1 MRFSFNWLK
10 KHLETKLS
18 ISQIAERLTAIGLEV
33 DDIVDPEVVFKNFK
47 LVRIENAEKHPN
59 ADKLKLCTVIDG
71 EDNHYQIVCGAPNA
85 RTGLIAILALPGALI
100 PASHE
105 VLKKSKIRGI
115 ESQGMMCS
123 FDELAIETDDKND
136 GIIELPEGT
145 DLKTSVA
152 DVLGLDGG
160 ILDVSVTP
168 NRGDCFSVKGIA
180 RDLAA
185 AGAGKFINDESDSCK
200 VNSETSTEVFYE
212 DQAIFD
218 YAPQMAFRAIRGL
231 KNRESPKWLKDALK
245 NAGMNSISAIV
256 DIANY
261 CMVDCGAPFQIYD
274 LDKING
280 NLNIRF
286 ASRGEKFTDF
296 KGEQY
301 VLNSNILVSEDNDHN
316 PLCLLGIKSG
326 SKIACDENTTNIL
339 IESAYFDPDCI
350 ARTGIYLD
358 AISDSRT
365 RFERGIDREGCINS
379 LEQVSRMILEICGG
393 SAEKIFTIGRAT
405 HHNKSVELSKQKL
418 KSISG
423 CDIDWNRVKSILTS
437 LGLTMTD
444 EDNYS
449 ATFVIPSWRHDLSI
463 EEDLVEE
470 VLRINGYDNVQEQP
484 LSMISVGVDPILK
497 DARQTL
503 NLKKLLA
510 FRDMS
515 EVVAYSFTKKDY
527 AEAFKQDHKLIFV
540 TNAIT
545 TDFEVMRPS
554 LLPNLLKTAVLSL
567 NYGEKSASMF
577 EIGHVF
583 VDYCKQMTH
592 ISGIRTG
599 AISSRNWLNK
609 KREYDV
615 FDVKND
621 FFTVLDFYGINLKNL
636 KIETNAP
643 SYYHPSRSGTIYLG
657 KALLGWFGELHP
669 KIGKL
674 FGISERVVA
683 FEILPVV
690 EGLKKSRSKTYNNK
704 VFPKIERDFSFT
716 FDMSTGA
723 VGEIVNGIYKL
734 DKLIVKV
741 DIFDSFEIN
750 SSQKSIGITV
760 TLDAVT
766 RTLTESEAN
775 EVSNKIISYVE
786 ELGGKLRGQ

>member
-10 KHLETKLS
+10 KHLETELS
-18 ISQIAERLTAIGLEV
+18 ISQVAEKLTAIGLEV
-33 DDIVDPEVVFKNFK
+33 EEILDPEIAFENFK
-47 LVRIENAEKHPN
+47 LVKVENADKHPN
-59 ADKLKLCTVIDG
+59 ADKLKLCSVVDG
-71 EDNHYQIVCGAPNA
+71 DGKQYQIVCGAPNA
-85 RTGLIAILALPGALI
+85 RAGLTAILALPGALI
-100 PASHE
+100 PASNE

-136 GIIELPEGT
+136 GIIEVPEGT
-145 DLKTSVA
+145 DLKTPVA

-160 ILDVSVTP
+160 ILDVSITP

-185 AGAGKFINDESDSCK
+185 AGAGKFINDKAESCK
-200 VNSETSTEVFYE
+200 ISSESSTEVSYE

-218 YAPQMAFRAIRGL
+218 YAPQMSFRVIRGL
-231 KNRESPKWLKDALK
+231 KNGKSPKWLKDALK
-245 NAGMNSISAIV
+245 NAGMNSVSAVV

-280 NLNIRF
+280 TLNIRF
-286 ASRGEKFTDF
+286 ANRGEKFTDF

-301 VLNSNILVSEDNDHN
+301 VLNSNILVSEDDDHK

-326 SKIACDENTTNIL
+326 SKIACDANTTNIL

-379 LEQVSRMILEICGG
+379 LEQVSKIILEICGG
-393 SAEKIFTIGRAT
+393 SAEKIFSIGRVA
-405 HHNKSVELSKQKL
+405 HQNKSVTLSKQRL

-423 CDIDWNRVKSILTS
+423 CDIDWNRVKTILTN
-437 LGLTMTD
+437 LGLMMIQ
-444 EDNYS
+444 EDNSS

-463 EEDLVEE
+463 EEDLIEE

-484 LSMISVGVDPILK
+484 LSIVSVGVDPLLK
-497 DARQTL
+497 NARQIS

-510 FRDMS
+510 FRNMS

-527 AEAFKQDHKLIFV
+527 AEMFKRDHKLIFV

-554 LLPNLLKTAVLSL
+554 LVPNLLKTAVLSL
-567 NYGEKSASMF
+567 NYGEKSAGIF

-583 VDYCKQMTH
+583 VDSCEQMTH
-592 ISGIRTG
+592 ISGIRVGMT
-599 AISSRNWLNK
+599 SSRNWLNK
-609 KREYDV
+609 KRDYDV
-615 FDVKND
+615 FDVKSD
-621 FFTVLDFYGINLKNL
+621 FFAVLNFYGINLKNL
-636 KIETNAP
+636 KIETKTP
-643 SYYHPSRSGTIYLG
+643 SYYHPSRSGAVYLG
-657 KALLGWFGELHP
+657 KTLLGWFGELHP

-674 FGISERVVA
+674 FGISGRIMA
-683 FEILPVV
+683 FEILPAV
-690 EGLKKSRSKTYNNK
+690 EGLKKNRSKTYSNK

-716 FDMSTGA
+716 FNLTDA
-723 VGEIVNGIYKL
+723 VGEMVNGIYRL
-734 DKLIVKV
+734 DKLISKV
-741 DIFDSFEIN
+741 DIFDSFEID
-750 SSQKSIGITV
+750 SIQKSIGITV
-760 TLDAVT
+760 VLDAIV
-766 RTLTESEAN
+766 RTLTEDEAN
-775 EVSNKIISYVE
+775 AVSNKIIAYVE
-786 ELGGKLRGQ
+786 KLGGKLRGQ

>member
-18 ISQIAERLTAIGLEV
+18 ISQVAEKLTAIGLEV
-33 DDIVDPEVVFKNFK
+33 DDILDPEVAFENFK
-47 LVRIENAEKHPN
+47 LVKVENAEKHPN

-71 EDNHYQIVCGAPNA
+71 DGKQYQIVCGAPNA
-85 RTGLIAILALPGALI
+85 RTGLTAILALPGALI
-100 PASHE
+100 PASNE

-123 FDELAIETDDKND
+123 FDELAIETDEECD
-136 GIIELPEGT
+136 GIIEVPEGT

-160 ILDVSVTP
+160 ILDVSITP
-168 NRGDCFSVKGIA
+168 NRGDCFSLKGIA

-185 AGAGKFINDESDSCK
+185 AGAGKFINDEANLCK
-200 VNSETSTEVFYE
+200 VNSGTSTEVSYE
-212 DQAIFD
+212 DQVIFD
-218 YAPQMAFRAIRGL
+218 YAPQMSFRAIRGL
-231 KNRESPKWLKDALK
+231 KNGESPKWLKDALR
-245 NAGMNSISAIV
+245 NAGINSISSVV

-261 CMVDCGAPFQIYD
+261 CMVDCGTPFQIYD

-286 ASRGEKFTDF
+286 ANRGEKFTDF
-296 KGEQY
+296 KGDQY
-301 VLNSNILVSEDNDHN
+301 VLNSNILVSEDNDHK

-326 SKIACDENTTNIL
+326 NKIACDEKTTNIL

-393 SAEKIFTIGRAT
+393 SAEKIFTIGRTT
-405 HHNKSVELSKQKL
+405 HQNKSVKLSKQKL
-418 KSISG
+418 KSVSG
-423 CDIDWNRVKSILTS
+423 CDIDWNRVKSILTN
-437 LGLTMTD
+437 LGLTMTQ
-444 EDNYS
+444 EDNSS

-484 LSMISVGVDPILK
+484 LSMVSVGVDSLLK
-497 DARQTL
+497 NSQQTI

-527 AEAFKQDHKLIFV
+527 AELFKRDHKLIFV

-567 NYGEKSASMF
+567 NYGEKSASIF
-577 EIGHVF
+577 EVGHVF
-583 VDYCKQMTH
+583 VDSCEETTH

-599 AISSRNWLNK
+599 TTSSRNWLNK
-609 KREYDV
+609 KRDYDV
-615 FDVKND
+615 FDIKSD
-621 FFTVLDFYGINLKNL
+621 FFAVLNFYGINIKNL
-636 KIETNAP
+636 RIETNAP
-643 SYYHPSRSGTIYLG
+643 SYYHPSRSGAVYLG

-674 FGISERVVA
+674 FGISRRIMA
-683 FEILPVV
+683 FEILPSV
-690 EGLKKSRSKTYNNK
+690 EGLKKNRNKTYSNK

-716 FDMSTGA
+716 FGAKDA

-734 DKLIVKV
+734 DKLITKV
-741 DIFDSFEIN
+741 DIFDSFEI
-750 SSQKSIGITV
+750 SSTQKSIGITV
-760 TLDAVT
+760 ILDAVT
-766 RTLTESEAN
+766 RTLTEDEAS
-775 EVSNKIISYVE
+775 EVSNKIITYVE
-786 ELGGKLRGQ
+786 KLGGKLRSQ

>member
-18 ISQIAERLTAIGLEV
+18 ISQIAEKLTAIGLEV
-33 DDIVDPEVVFKNFK
+33 DDILDPEVAFENFK
-47 LVRIENAEKHPN
+47 LVKVENAEKHSN
-59 ADKLKLCTVIDG
+59 ADKLKLCSVVDG
-71 EDNHYQIVCGAPNA
+71 EGKHYQVVCGAPNA
-85 RTGLIAILALPGALI
+85 RTGLTAILALPGALI
-100 PASHE
+100 PASNE
-105 VLKKSKIRGI
+105 ILKRSKIRGI

-123 FDELAIETDDKND
+123 FDELAIETEDKND
-136 GIIELPEGT
+136 GIIEVPEGT

-160 ILDVSVTP
+160 ILDVSITP

-185 AGAGKFINDESDSCK
+185 AGAGKFINDKTDLCKISSES
-200 VNSETSTEVFYE
+200 STEVSYE

-218 YAPQMAFRAIRGL
+218 YAPQMSFRVIRGL
-231 KNRESPKWLKDALK
+231 KNGKSPKWLKDALK
-245 NAGMNSISAIV
+245 NAGMNSISAVV

-280 NLNIRF
+280 TLNIRF
-286 ASRGEKFTDF
+286 ANRGEKFTDF

-301 VLNSNILVSEDNDHN
+301 VLNSNILVSEDDDHK

-326 SKIACDENTTNIL
+326 SKIACDESTTNIL

-358 AISDSRT
+358 ALSDSRT

-379 LEQVSRMILEICGG
+379 LEQVSGMILEICGG
-393 SAEKIFTIGRAT
+393 SAEKIFTIGRDAYQ
-405 HHNKSVELSKQKL
+405 NKSVTLSKQKL
-418 KSISG
+418 KSVSG
-423 CDIDWNRVKSILTS
+423 CDIDWNRVKTILIN
-437 LGLTMTD
+437 LGLTITQ
-444 EDNYS
+444 EDDSS

-463 EEDLVEE
+463 EEDLIEE

-484 LSMISVGVDPILK
+484 LSMVSVGVDPLLK
-497 DARQTL
+497 NARQVSS
-503 NLKKLLA
+503 LKKLLA
-510 FRDMS
+510 FRNMS

-527 AEAFKQDHKLIFV
+527 AEAFKRDHKLIFI

-567 NYGEKSASMF
+567 NYGEKSASIF
-577 EIGHVF
+577 ETGHVF
-583 VDYCKQMTH
+583 VDSCEQTTH

-599 AISSRNWLNK
+599 TASSRNWLNK

-615 FDVKND
+615 FDVKSD
-621 FFTVLDFYGINLKNL
+621 FFAVLNFYGINLKNL
-636 KIETNAP
+636 KIETETP
-643 SYYHPSRSGTIYLG
+643 SYYHPSRSGAVYLG
-657 KALLGWFGELHP
+657 KTLLGWFGELHP

-674 FGISERVVA
+674 FGISGRVMA
-683 FEILPVV
+683 FEILPAV
-690 EGLKKSRSKTYNNK
+690 EGLKKNRNKTYSNK
-704 VFPKIERDFSFT
+704 IFPKIERDFSFA
-716 FDMSTGA
+716 FDASKD
-723 VGEIVNGIYKL
+723 VGEMVNGIYKL
-734 DKLIVKV
+734 DKLITNV
-741 DIFDSFEIN
+741 DIFDSFEID
-750 SSQKSIGITV
+750 STQKSIGITV
-760 TLDAVT
+760 ILDAVT
-766 RTLTESEAN
+766 RTLTEDEAN
-775 EVSNKIISYVE
+775 EVSNKIIAYAE
-786 ELGGKLRGQ
+786 KLGGKLRGQ